1 MLFYP
6 PATAD
11 HIAAMVTEIPNT
23 TQGLLI
29 LLGFS
34 GAFRCSK
41 LVAPTLNKGDIFV
54 ISDLS
59 LFRTFLV

>member
-1 MLFYP
+1 
-6 PATAD
+6 
-11 HIAAMVTEIPNT
+11 MVTEIRNT

-34 GAFRCSK
+34 GAFRHSK
-41 LVAPTLNKGDIFV
+41 LVAPTLNKGDIV
-54 ISDLS
+54 VMSNLP